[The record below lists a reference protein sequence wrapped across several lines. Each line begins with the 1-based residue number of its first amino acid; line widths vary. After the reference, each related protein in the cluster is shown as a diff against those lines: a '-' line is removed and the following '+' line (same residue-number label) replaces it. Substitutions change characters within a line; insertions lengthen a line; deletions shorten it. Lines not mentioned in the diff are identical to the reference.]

1 MRGFLSRAFS
11 LAAAAGGA
19 AQRGSSA
26 DVVTRRL
33 SVVVALI
40 NPPSCN
46 TGGAS
51 LKSVTEIIK
60 CGSVR
65 SVVCR

>member
-1 MRGFLSRAFS
+1 MRVLM
-11 LAAAAGGA
+11 LAARRSAVACG
-19 AQRGSSA
+19 RGDAPPVGWHGFFNS
-26 DVVTRRL
+26 
-33 SVVVALI
+33 
-40 NPPSCN
+40 PSCN
-46 TGGAS
+46 TGGTS

>member
-1 MRGFLSRAFS
+1 MRGLSECVFS

-19 AQRGSSA
+19 AQRGSCA
-26 DVVTRRL
+26 DVVTCRQ

-40 NPPSCN
+40 SPPFCN
-46 TGGAS
+46 TEGTS